1 MVLRWLRSGTT
12 TTLEER
18 GVEFRQRTADPGA
31 NPQKRKKRKK
41 ENTPRLWFSQL
52 HYEPLGGNVG
62 PGKENT

>member
-31 NPQKRKKRKK
+31 NPQKKKKKKRKQDTK
-41 ENTPRLWFSQL
+41 TVVSQL
-52 HYEPLGGNVG
+52 QYEPLGGNVG
-62 PGKENT
+62 PGKANT